1 MATIRDVASL
11 AGVSPSTVSRVLNGD
26 PSLSVQ
32 EETRKKIMSAVEQ
45 LQYKM
50 VSRRPA
56 AAKAAQL
63 KDYKIGL
70 VTFCSEQFESED
82 PYYLSIR
89 LQIEKEF
96 NQLGL
101 HITRTIRWVNHESYE
116 SLSGLDGLIV
126 IGKFEFDPY
135 NLFFNRIQNVVFVDY
150 SPDENRFDSVIVD
163 FNKVTTLALDHL
175 IGLGYGKIGLISSRD
190 FINRF
195 GSDTGFDSVD
205 QRQSSFEAY
214 MKLKR
219 MYYPEHVHIGKDFS
233 MSTGYRLMKEAVD
246 RGNLPEAFL
255 IGSDPMAIAAGR
267 ALKESGL
274 KVPKDIAIVGI
285 DDIEMASYADPPL
298 TTVKIYTEQMG
309 QTAVRMLLERM
320 NGREV
325 PLKVVLPSK
334 LIVRSSCGA
343 EQKTGIQGGVGS

>member
-1 MATIRDVASL
+1 MS
-11 AGVSPSTVSRVLNGD
+11 VL
-26 PSLSVQ
+26 
-32 EETRKKIMSAVEQ
+32 EETRIKILSAAEQ
-45 LQYKM
+45 LQYKA
-50 VSRRPA
+50 VQRKPA
-56 AAKAAQL
+56 VKAAQL

-89 LQIEKEF
+89 MQIEKEF

-150 SPDENRFDSVIVD
+150 SPDEDRFDSVVVD
-163 FNKVTTLALDHL
+163 FNKVTTTALDHL
-175 IGLGYGKIGLISSRD
+175 IGLGYTRIGLISSRD

-195 GSDTGFDSVD
+195 GSDSGIDSID

-214 MKLKR
+214 MKQKNLYR
-219 MYYPEHVHIGKDFS
+219 PEHVHIGSDFS
-233 MSTGYRLMKEAVD
+233 MSTGYQLMKAAVEK
-246 RGNLPEAFL
+246 GNLPEAFL

-267 ALKESGL
+267 ALKEAGL
-274 KVPKDIAIVGI
+274 KVPKDVALVGI
-285 DDIEMASYADPPL
+285 DDIEMAAYMDPPL
-298 TTVKIYTEQMG
+298 TTIKIYTEQMG
-309 QTAVRMLLERM
+309 QTAVKMLLERIE
-320 NGREV
+320 GREV

-334 LIVRSSCGA
+334 LIIRNSCGA
-343 EQKTGIQGGVGS
+343 ERKLKSTGSA

>member
-1 MATIRDVASL
+1 MATIRDIARL

-26 PSLSVQ
+26 PSLSVL
-32 EETRKKIMSAVEQ
+32 EETRKKILSAAEQ
-45 LQYKM
+45 LQYK
-50 VSRRPA
+50 VAGRQQAKRA
-56 AAKAAQL
+56 AHL

-96 NQLGL
+96 NQMGL

-135 NLFFNRIQNVVFVDY
+135 NLFFSRIQNVVFIDY

-163 FNKVTTLALDHL
+163 FEKVTTTALDHL
-175 IGLGYGKIGLISSRD
+175 IGLGYKKIGLISSRD

-195 GSDTGFDSVD
+195 GSNSGIDSVD

-214 MKLKR
+214 MKQKK
-219 MYYPEHVHIGKDFS
+219 HV
-233 MSTGYRLMKEAVD
+233 
-246 RGNLPEAFL
+246 
-255 IGSDPMAIAAGR
+255 
-267 ALKESGL
+267 
-274 KVPKDIAIVGI
+274 
-285 DDIEMASYADPPL
+285 
-298 TTVKIYTEQMG
+298 
-309 QTAVRMLLERM
+309 
-320 NGREV
+320 
-325 PLKVVLPSK
+325 
-334 LIVRSSCGA
+334 
-343 EQKTGIQGGVGS
+343 

>member
-1 MATIRDVASL
+1 LATIRDIASL

-26 PSLSVQ
+26 PSLSVL
-32 EETRKKIMSAVEQ
+32 EETSRKIFSAAQQ
-45 LQYKM
+45 LQYK
-50 VSRRPA
+50 VSQRRPTNQA
-56 AAKAAQL
+56 GKL

-70 VTFCSEQFESED
+70 VTFCSEIFESED

-135 NLFFNRIQNVVFVDY
+135 NLFFSRIQNIVFVDY

-163 FNKVTTLALDHL
+163 FDKVTRTALNHL
-175 IGLGYGKIGLISSRD
+175 TGLGYNRIGLISSRD

-195 GSDTGFDSVD
+195 GSNSGTDSVD

-214 MKLKR
+214 MKQKNLY
-219 MYYPEHVHIGKDFS
+219 MPEHVHIGNNFS
-233 MSTGYRLMKEAVD
+233 VSTGYQLTKEAIEKQD
-246 RGNLPEAFL
+246 LPEAFL
-255 IGSDPMAIAAGR
+255 IGSDPMAIGAGR
-267 ALKESGL
+267 ALKEAGL

-285 DDIEMASYADPPL
+285 DDIEMASYANPPL
-298 TTVKIYTEQMG
+298 TTMKIYTEQMG
-309 QTAVRMLLERM
+309 QSAVKMLIERIG
-320 NGREV
+320 GREV

-334 LIVRSSCGA
+334 LIIRSSCGA
-343 EQKTGIQGGVGS
+343 EIRSSTGDA

>member
-1 MATIRDVASL
+1 MLANIRDVARL

-26 PSLSVQ
+26 PSLSVL
-32 EETRKKIMSAVEQ
+32 EETRRKIISAAEQ
-45 LQYKM
+45 LQYNMASKRA
-50 VSRRPA
+50 VSKSMP
-56 AAKAAQL
+56 L

-89 LQIEKEF
+89 MQIEKEF
-96 NQLGL
+96 NQMGL

-135 NLFFNRIQNVVFVDY
+135 NLFFNRIQNIVFVDY
-150 SPDENRFDSVIVD
+150 SPDEDRFDSVVVD
-163 FNKVTTLALDHL
+163 FNKVTTTALDHL
-175 IGLGYGKIGLISSRD
+175 TGLGYTKIGLISSRD

-195 GSDTGFDSVD
+195 GSRTGIDSID

-214 MKLKR
+214 MKNKNLY
-219 MYYPEHVHIGKDFS
+219 MPEHVHIGSNFS
-233 MSTGYRLMKEAVD
+233 MSTGYQLMKDAIKK
-246 RGNLPEAFL
+246 GKLPEAFL
-255 IGSDPMAIAAGR
+255 IGSDPMAIAASR
-267 ALKESGL
+267 ALKEAGV
-274 KVPKDIAIVGI
+274 KVPMDVALVGI
-285 DDIEMASYADPPL
+285 DDIEMAAYMDPPL

-309 QTAVRMLLERM
+309 QTAVKMLLERIG
-320 NGREV
+320 GREV

-343 EQKTGIQGGVGS
+343 GRFPKTAVQK

>member
-1 MATIRDVASL
+1 LATIRDIAGL

-26 PSLSVQ
+26 PSLSVL
-32 EETRKKIMSAVEQ
+32 EETRRKIVSAAEQ
-45 LQYKM
+45 LQYK
-50 VSRRPA
+50 VVQKHQ
-56 AAKAAQL
+56 AKRTASL
-63 KDYKIGL
+63 RDYKIGL

-135 NLFFNRIQNVVFVDY
+135 NLFFNRIENVVFIDY

-163 FNKVTTLALDHL
+163 FEKVTMMALDHL
-175 IGLGYGKIGLISSRD
+175 IGLGYSEIGLISSRD

-195 GSDTGFDSVD
+195 GSNSGIESVD
-205 QRQSSFEAY
+205 QRQSSFESY
-214 MKLKR
+214 MKQKNL
-219 MYYPEHVHIGKDFS
+219 YLPEHVHIGNNFS
-233 MSTGYRLMKEAVD
+233 MSTGYQLMKQAID
-246 RGNLPEAFL
+246 KRHLAKAYL
-255 IGSDPMAIAAGR
+255 IGSDPMAIAAIK
-267 ALKESGL
+267 ALDEAGL
-274 KVPKDIAIVGI
+274 KVPKDVAIVGI
-285 DDIEMASYADPPL
+285 DDIEMASYTNPPL

-309 QTAVRMLLERM
+309 QTAVRILLERIG
-320 NGREV
+320 GREV
-325 PLKVVLPSK
+325 PLKVVLPPK
-334 LIVRSSCGA
+334 LIVRSSCGS
-343 EQKTGIQGGVGS
+343 V

>member
-1 MATIRDVASL
+1 MATIRDIASL
-11 AGVSPSTVSRVLNGD
+11 AGVSASTVSRVLNGD
-26 PSLSVQ
+26 PSLSVL
-32 EETRKKIMSAVEQ
+32 EETRRKIISAAEQ
-45 LQYKM
+45 LQYKG
-50 VSRRPA
+50 SQRRQSHQ
-56 AAKAAQL
+56 AAQL

-101 HITRTIRWVNHESYE
+101 HITRTIRWVNHDSYE

-135 NLFFNRIQNVVFVDY
+135 NLFFSRIQNVVFVDY
-150 SPDENRFDSVIVD
+150 SPDENRFDSVVVD
-163 FNKVTTLALDHL
+163 FDKVTRTALDHL
-175 IGLGYGKIGLISSRD
+175 TGLGYTRIGLISSRD

-195 GSDTGFDSVD
+195 GSNSGTDSVD

-214 MKLKR
+214 MKQKNL
-219 MYYPEHVHIGKDFS
+219 YLPEHVHIGKDFS
-233 MSTGYRLMKEAVD
+233 MSTGYQLMQEVIEKQ
-246 RGNLPEAFL
+246 NLPEAFL

-267 ALKESGL
+267 ALKEAGL
-274 KVPKDIAIVGI
+274 KVPKDIALVGI
-285 DDIEMASYADPPL
+285 DDIEMASYANPPL

-309 QTAVRMLLERM
+309 QSAVKMLLERIG
-320 NGREV
+320 GREV
-325 PLKVVLPSK
+325 PLKIVLPSK
-334 LIVRSSCGA
+334 LMIRSSCGA
-343 EQKTGIQGGVGS
+343 EIRSSTS

>member
-1 MATIRDVASL
+1 MATIRDIASL

-26 PSLSVQ
+26 PSLSVL
-32 EETRKKIMSAVEQ
+32 EETRRKILSAAEQ
-45 LQYKM
+45 LQYK
-50 VSRRPA
+50 VSQRRQA
-56 AAKAAQL
+56 NQAAQL

-96 NQLGL
+96 NQMGL
-101 HITRTIRWVNHESYE
+101 HITRTIRWVNHDSYE

-135 NLFFNRIQNVVFVDY
+135 NLFFSRIQNIVFVDY

-163 FNKVTTLALDHL
+163 FDRVTRTALDHL
-175 IGLGYGKIGLISSRD
+175 TGLGYTRIGLISSRD

-195 GSDTGFDSVD
+195 GSNSGTDSVD

-214 MKLKR
+214 MKQKNL
-219 MYYPEHVHIGKDFS
+219 YLPEHVHIGHNFS
-233 MSTGYRLMKEAVD
+233 MSTGYQLMKEAIEK
-246 RGNLPEAFL
+246 RNLPEAFL

-267 ALKESGL
+267 ALKEAGL
-274 KVPKDIAIVGI
+274 KVPKDIALVGI
-285 DDIEMASYADPPL
+285 DDIEMASYANPPL

-309 QTAVRMLLERM
+309 QTAVKMLLERIG
-320 NGREV
+320 GREV

-334 LIVRSSCGA
+334 LIIRSSCGA
-343 EQKTGIQGGVGS
+343 EITSSKGSA

>member
-1 MATIRDVASL
+1 MATIRDIASL
-11 AGVSPSTVSRVLNGD
+11 AGVSASTVSRVLNGD
-26 PSLSVQ
+26 PSLSVL
-32 EETRKKIMSAVEQ
+32 EETRRKILSAAEQ
-45 LQYKM
+45 LQYKG
-50 VSRRPA
+50 SQRRPVTH
-56 AAKAAQL
+56 AAQL

-126 IGKFEFDPY
+126 IGKFEFDPF
-135 NLFFNRIQNVVFVDY
+135 NLFFSRIQNVVFVDY
-150 SPDENRFDSVIVD
+150 SPDEDRFDSVVND
-163 FNKVTTLALDHL
+163 FDKVTRTALDHL
-175 IGLGYGKIGLISSRD
+175 LGLGYTRIGLISSRD

-195 GSDTGFDSVD
+195 GSNSGTDSVD

-214 MKLKR
+214 MKQKNLY
-219 MYYPEHVHIGKDFS
+219 MPEHVHIGNNFS
-233 MSTGYRLMKEAVD
+233 MSTGYQLMKEAIEKQ
-246 RGNLPEAFL
+246 NLPEAFL

-267 ALKESGL
+267 ALKEAGL
-274 KVPKDIAIVGI
+274 KVPKDVAIIGI
-285 DDIEMASYADPPL
+285 DDIEMAAYANPPL

-309 QTAVRMLLERM
+309 QSAVKMLLERIG
-320 NGREV
+320 GREV
-325 PLKVVLPSK
+325 PLKIVLPSK
-334 LIVRSSCGA
+334 LIIRSSCGA
-343 EQKTGIQGGVGS
+343 ETHSSEGS